1 MTVDN
6 DFRFDALLK
15 LLKILSFGLLFAY
28 MGFGLIVKITKIP
41 RQRRSHKKSK
51 MKLFIKTAYYLVVI
65 VFAKLSILDFSECS
79 EHIYRK
85 DIIVSYVSVWFRYQS
100 VRCCDC
106 PDGLA
111 F

>member
-1 MTVDN
+1 MELIMTVDN

-65 VFAKLSILDFSECS
+65 VFAKLSILDFV
-79 EHIYRK
+79 
-85 DIIVSYVSVWFRYQS
+85 VSYVSVWFRYQS